1 MTDNKKQVLDDRL
14 LKKVAGGVDADP
26 ARAGDVAWHDG
37 GVGEAVLHELGRLE
51 LHLVLQ
57 SRRIAERESFIE
69 LFLAYTIL
77 SLERI
82 KL

>member
-1 MTDNKKQVLDDRL
+1 MVHTVLEL
-14 LKKVAGGVDADP
+14 VQK
-26 ARAGDVAWHDG
+26 
-37 GVGEAVLHELGRLE
+37 AVLHELGRLE

-57 SRRIAERESFIE
+57 SRRIAERESLIE